1 MRFEVEKY
9 VEYEGIEGSVDVYD
23 KKKNEPLEFKTARAA
38 TVNQPKSF
46 HLEQLMYYMAMLD
59 VSVGQIIYQCL
70 LQYGGNPFLSF
81 EITMTENEKV
91 QQFTKLKEE
100 IVSLQRAIEL
110 KDPS

>member
-1 MRFEVEKY
+1 MTKRRTNRLNLRQQE
-9 VEYEGIEGSVDVYD
+9 
-23 KKKNEPLEFKTARAA
+23 AA